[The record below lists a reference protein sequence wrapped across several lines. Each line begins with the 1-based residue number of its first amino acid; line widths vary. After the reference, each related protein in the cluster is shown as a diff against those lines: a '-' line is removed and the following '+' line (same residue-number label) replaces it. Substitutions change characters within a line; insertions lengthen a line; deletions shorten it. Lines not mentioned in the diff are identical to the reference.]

1 MLKSNDPASEKQL
14 FLSRMRIESMNPNS
28 GKRRGKSRGQ
38 TEKRAR
44 MRSALLACGVSLQLR
59 HDGRKGAEK
68 RPARDGERCRGE
80 EEKQGHSPVQ
90 KLYHTAIFSSD
101 RSRRPP
107 GSAEFLPLTRPD
119 TTWETGDVPQK
130 HGLCSP
136 GELHNAPSTS
146 DFRRRFFKW
155 CYVPHWGT

>member
-1 MLKSNDPASEKQL
+1 MRGMRGERAGGKGNEQAENQMGTKPERLRIKGKLLKSNDPASEKQL

-80 EEKQGHSPVQ
+80 EEKQGHSPRAR
-90 KLYHTAIFSSD
+90 L
-101 RSRRPP
+101 PP
-107 GSAEFLPLTRPD
+107 
-119 TTWETGDVPQK
+119 WQ
-130 HGLCSP
+130 
-136 GELHNAPSTS
+136 
-146 DFRRRFFKW
+146 
-155 CYVPHWGT
+155 

>member
-1 MLKSNDPASEKQL
+1 
-14 FLSRMRIESMNPNS
+14 MRIESMNPNS

-90 KLYHTAIFSSD
+90 KLYHTAIFFL
-101 RSRRPP
+101 RSVAPTPRKCRIL
-107 GSAEFLPLTRPD
+107 AAD
-119 TTWETGDVPQK
+119 TT
-130 HGLCSP
+130 
-136 GELHNAPSTS
+136 
-146 DFRRRFFKW
+146 
-155 CYVPHWGT
+155 